1 MLMAKGISLK
11 NKNSINGVVE
21 MGVIGKFAAKN
32 SAANMRTR
40 YNDKIN
46 NGNGWKINVGRGPAY
61 FYNKRD
67 VQCADPIA

>member
-11 NKNSINGVVE
+11 NKNSINGA
-21 MGVIGKFAAKN
+21 VIGKFAAKN

-46 NGNGWKINVGRGPAY
+46 ISETVEKSM
-61 FYNKRD
+61 
-67 VQCADPIA
+67 